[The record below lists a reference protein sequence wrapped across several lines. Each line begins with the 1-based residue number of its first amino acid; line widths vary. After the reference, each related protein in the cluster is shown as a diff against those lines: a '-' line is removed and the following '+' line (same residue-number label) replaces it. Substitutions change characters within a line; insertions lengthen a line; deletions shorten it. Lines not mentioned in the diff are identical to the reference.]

1 MHCGLGEVN
10 VKSTAPT
17 CSLSRKSCCSSSSQK
32 DTGLSSRR
40 RHTASQLWLLDS
52 LDSSSHTASR
62 IPASPFMLFTYTSSV
77 LTPVLMSSLHLEA
90 EFYLCQGGEALS
102 VCCAA
107 SGCWNEK
114 DEGMRRKS
122 ARLGLPWPITGC
134 SVPLTC

>member
-1 MHCGLGEVN
+1 MSWVRQQLGAQH
-10 VKSTAPT
+10 KAPHSTAPT

-62 IPASPFMLFTYTSSV
+62 IPASPFMLFTYTSRA

-90 EFYLCQGGEALS
+90 KFHLCEGGEALARGAWLLH
-102 VCCAA
+102 VLCCL
-107 SGCWNEK
+107 WLLN
-114 DEGMRRKS
+114 
-122 ARLGLPWPITGC
+122 
-134 SVPLTC
+134 